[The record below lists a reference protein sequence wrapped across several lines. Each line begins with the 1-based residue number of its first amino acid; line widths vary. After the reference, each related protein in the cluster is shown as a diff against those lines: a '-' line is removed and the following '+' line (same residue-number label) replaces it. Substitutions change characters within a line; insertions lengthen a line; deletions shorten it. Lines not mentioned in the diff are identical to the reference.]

1 MWKVPCGLSLGGSTL
16 GRRGGLPSYVKG
28 KNCLQRFR
36 NCRVGRWRDGKGKRH
51 RKDHREQGLECL
63 SCVCYTLTIFLKRNI
78 SGLSVNVKNQ

>member
-51 RKDHREQGLECL
+51 RKDHREL
-63 SCVCYTLTIFLKRNI
+63 NI
-78 SGLSVNVKNQ
+78 SKIQESKVWNVSPVCATL